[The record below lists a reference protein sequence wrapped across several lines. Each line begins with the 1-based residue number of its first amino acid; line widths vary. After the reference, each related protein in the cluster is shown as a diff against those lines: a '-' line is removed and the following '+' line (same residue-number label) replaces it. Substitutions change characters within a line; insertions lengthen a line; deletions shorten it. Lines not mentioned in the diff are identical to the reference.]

1 MREEGKGGKPLSSAI
16 LTKAKPQGPSGHPPP
31 SPVLQPRLPRDL
43 VGGGCTEEVTDC
55 TPLGS

>member
-31 SPVLQPRLPRDL
+31 AQCFNL
-43 VGGGCTEEVTDC
+43 VFLGTWWGGGAQRR
-55 TPLGS
+55 